1 MSEFQIGL
9 VVLGALVLL
18 GVLVQSLWSARANAP
33 RQADAQADAAEHDG
47 KPSFTEPVFDDAGF
61 GNLNFA
67 VAAPRRPAIDSLID
81 ALAAVNLDPMVPAVS
96 GDAAV
101 AAFPGSWRVGSKP
114 FLIEG
119 FNADAQEWE
128 TPVPGARYM
137 AFQTAVQLANR
148 AGALN
153 DIEYSEFVVK
163 TQAFAD
169 AMNATPEFREMRDEV
184 ARAKELDNFASQ
196 HDAQLG
202 LNLRA
207 RHAAWSPGYITQV
220 AAQHGFVPGQLP
232 GRMVLPA
239 PVDGLPP
246 LLALTF
252 DSQAAL
258 AEDPAQSAIFDIV
271 FHLDVPQVD
280 RAEQAFDRMC
290 KAAQAMAHSMDGIVT
305 DDNGQALPVQALQSI
320 SHELQ
325 QLHDQLE
332 QRDFPAGSALA
343 RRLFS

>member
-1 MSEFQIGL
+1 MSDFQVGL
-9 VVLGALVLL
+9 AVLGLLLVL
-18 GVLVQSLWSARANAP
+18 GVLLQSLWTARANAP
-33 RQADAQADAAEHDG
+33 RQAQSDGAEPDAKH
-47 KPSFTEPVFDDAGF
+47 SFTEPVFDESAF
-61 GNLNFA
+61 ANLNKA
-67 VAAPRRPAIDSLID
+67 LAAPRRPAIDSLID
-81 ALAAVNLDPMVPAVS
+81 AVAAVNLDPMVSAVS

-128 TPVPGARYM
+128 TPVPGGRYM

-169 AMNATPEFREMRDEV
+169 AVNATPEFREMRDEV
-184 ARAKELDNFASQ
+184 ARARELDHFASE

-207 RHAAWSPGYITQV
+207 RNAAWSPGYVSQV
-220 AAQHGFVPGQLP
+220 AAQYGFVAGQLP
-232 GRMVLPA
+232 GRMVLAA
-239 PVDGLPP
+239 PTDGLPP
-246 LLALTF
+246 LLSLTF

-258 AEDPAQSAIFDIV
+258 AEDPAQSAIYEIV
-271 FHLDVPQVD
+271 LHLDVPQVE
-280 RAEQAFDRMC
+280 RAEKPFDRMC
-290 KAAQAMAHSMDGIVT
+290 QAAQGMAQVMDGVVT
-305 DDNGQALPVQALQSI
+305 DDNGQALPYQALDSI
-320 SHELQ
+320 SQEL
-325 QLHDQLE
+325 DQLYARME
-332 QRDFPAGSALA
+332 QRDFAAGSALA

>member
-9 VVLGALVLL
+9 LVLGALVLL
-18 GVLVQSLWSARANAP
+18 AVLLQSLWSARANAP
-33 RQADAQADAAEHDG
+33 RQAHGDVPELEGSPA
-47 KPSFTEPVFDDAGF
+47 FTEPVFDDTGF
-61 GNLNFA
+61 TNLNKA
-67 VAAPRRPAIDSLID
+67 LAAPRRPAIDDLID
-81 ALAAVNLDPMVPAVS
+81 AVAAVNLDPMVSAVS

-128 TPVPGARYM
+128 TPVAGARYM

-169 AMNATPEFREMRDEV
+169 AVNGTPEFREMRDEV
-184 ARAKELDNFASQ
+184 ARARELDHFASE

-207 RHAAWSPGYITQV
+207 SHAAWSPGYVSQV
-220 AAQHGFVPGQLP
+220 AAQYGFVPGQLP
-232 GRMVLPA
+232 GRMVLAA

-246 LLALTF
+246 LLSLTF

-258 AEDPAQSAIFDIV
+258 AEDPAQSAIYELV
-271 FHLDVPQVD
+271 LHLDVPQVD
-280 RAEQAFDRMC
+280 RAELPFDRMC
-290 KAAQAMAHSMDGIVT
+290 QAAQGMAQTMDGVVT
-305 DDNGQALPVQALQSI
+305 DDNDQALPYQALDTI
-320 SHELQ
+320 SQELQ
-325 QLHDQLE
+325 RLYDRLE
-332 QRDFPAGSALA
+332 QRDFAAGSALA

>member
-9 VVLGALVLL
+9 LVLGALVLL
-18 GVLVQSLWSARANAP
+18 AVLLQSLWSARANAP
-33 RQADAQADAAEHDG
+33 RQAHGDVPEPEGSPA
-47 KPSFTEPVFDDAGF
+47 FTEPVFDDTGF
-61 GNLNFA
+61 TNLNKA
-67 VAAPRRPAIDSLID
+67 LAAPRRPAIDDLID
-81 ALAAVNLDPMVPAVS
+81 AVAAVNLDPMVSAVS

-128 TPVPGARYM
+128 TPVAGARYM

-169 AMNATPEFREMRDEV
+169 AVNGTPEFREMRDEV
-184 ARAKELDNFASQ
+184 ARARELDHFASE

-207 RHAAWSPGYITQV
+207 SHAAWSPGYVSQV
-220 AAQHGFVPGQLP
+220 AAQYGFVPGQLP
-232 GRMVLPA
+232 GRMVLAA

-246 LLALTF
+246 LLSLTF

-258 AEDPAQSAIFDIV
+258 AEDPAQSAIYELV
-271 FHLDVPQVD
+271 LHLDVPQVD
-280 RAEQAFDRMC
+280 RAELPFDRMC
-290 KAAQAMAHSMDGIVT
+290 QAAQGMAQTMDGVVT
-305 DDNGQALPVQALQSI
+305 DDNDQALPYQALDTI
-320 SHELQ
+320 SQELQ
-325 QLHDQLE
+325 RLYDRLE
-332 QRDFPAGSALA
+332 QRDFAAGSALA

>member
-1 MSEFQIGL
+1 MSDFQIGL
-9 VVLGALVLL
+9 LVLGDLVLL
-18 GVLVQSLWSARANAP
+18 ALLLQSLWTARANAP
-33 RQADAQADAAEHDG
+33 RQAQDEVPEAEG
-47 KPSFTEPVFDDAGF
+47 TPAFTEPVFDDTGF
-61 GNLNFA
+61 TNLKKA
-67 VAAPRRPAIDSLID
+67 LAAPRRPAIDDLID
-81 ALAAVNLDPMVPAVS
+81 AVAAVNLDPLVSAVS

-128 TPVPGARYM
+128 TPVAGARYM

-153 DIEYSEFVVK
+153 EIEYSEFVVK

-169 AMNATPEFREMRDEV
+169 AVNGTPEFREMRDEV
-184 ARAKELDNFASQ
+184 ARARELDHFASE

-207 RHAAWSPGYITQV
+207 SHAAWSPGYVSQV
-220 AAQHGFVPGQLP
+220 AAQYGFVPGQLP
-232 GRMVLPA
+232 GRMVLAA

-246 LLALTF
+246 LLSLTF

-258 AEDPAQSAIFDIV
+258 AEDPAQSAIYELV
-271 FHLDVPQVD
+271 LHLDVPQVD
-280 RAEQAFDRMC
+280 RAELPFDRMC
-290 KAAQAMAHSMDGIVT
+290 QAAQGMAQTMDGVVT
-305 DDNGQALPVQALQSI
+305 DDNDQALPYQALDTI
-320 SHELQ
+320 SQELQ
-325 QLHDQLE
+325 RLYDRLE
-332 QRDFPAGSALA
+332 QRDFAAGSALA

>member
-1 MSEFQIGL
+1 MSDFQIGL
-9 VVLGALVLL
+9 LVL
-18 GVLVQSLWSARANAP
+18 GVLVLLALLLQSLWTARANAP
-33 RQADAQADAAEHDG
+33 RQAQDEVPEPEGTPA
-47 KPSFTEPVFDDAGF
+47 FTEPVFDDTGF
-61 GNLNFA
+61 ANLNKA
-67 VAAPRRPAIDSLID
+67 LAAPRRPAIDDLID
-81 ALAAVNLDPMVPAVS
+81 AVAAVNLDPQVPAVS

-128 TPVPGARYM
+128 TPVAGARYM

-169 AMNATPEFREMRDEV
+169 AVNGTPEFREMRDEV
-184 ARAKELDNFASQ
+184 ARARELDHFASE

-207 RHAAWSPGYITQV
+207 NHAAWSPGYVSQV
-220 AAQHGFVPGQLP
+220 AAQYGFVPGQLP
-232 GRMVLPA
+232 GRMVLAA
-239 PVDGLPP
+239 PLDGLPP
-246 LLALTF
+246 LLSLTF

-258 AEDPAQSAIFDIV
+258 AEDPAQSAIYELV
-271 FHLDVPQVD
+271 LHLDVPQVD
-280 RAEQAFDRMC
+280 RAELPFDRMC
-290 KAAQAMAHSMDGIVT
+290 QAAQGMAQTMDGVVT
-305 DDNGQALPVQALQSI
+305 DDNDQALPYQALDTIGQ
-320 SHELQ
+320 ELQ
-325 QLHDQLE
+325 RLYDRLE
-332 QRDFPAGSALA
+332 QRDFAAGSALA

>member
-1 MSEFQIGL
+1 MSDFQIGL

-18 GVLVQSLWSARANAP
+18 AVLVQSLWTARANAP
-33 RQADAQADAAEHDG
+33 RQADNSGDAGEHDG
-47 KPSFTEPVFDDAGF
+47 KPNFTEPVFDDSGF
-61 GNLNFA
+61 TNLNLA
-67 VAAPRRPAIDSLID
+67 VSTPRRPAIDSLID
-81 ALAAVNLDPMVPAVS
+81 AVAAVNLDPMVSAVS

-101 AAFPGSWRVGSKP
+101 AAFPGSWRVGSKA

-184 ARAKELDNFASQ
+184 ARAKELDHFASQ
-196 HDAQLG
+196 NDAQLG

-207 RHAAWSPGYITQV
+207 RHAAWSPGYIAQV
-220 AAQHGFVPGQLP
+220 AAQHGFVAGQLP

-239 PVDGLPP
+239 SADGLPP

-258 AEDPAQSAIFDIV
+258 AEDPAQSAIFEIV
-271 FHLDVPQVD
+271 FHMDVPQVD
-280 RAEQAFDRMC
+280 RAEQAFERMC
-290 KAAQAMAHSMDGIVT
+290 HAAQAMAQTMDGIVT
-305 DDNGQALPVQALQSI
+305 DDNGQALPVQALESI

-325 QLHDQLE
+325 QLYDRLAE
-332 QRDFPAGSALA
+332 RDYPAGSALA

>member
-9 VVLGALVLL
+9 LVLGALVLL
-18 GVLVQSLWSARANAP
+18 AVLLQSLWSARANAP
-33 RQADAQADAAEHDG
+33 RQAHGDVPEPEGSPA
-47 KPSFTEPVFDDAGF
+47 FTEPVFDDTGF
-61 GNLNFA
+61 TNLNKA
-67 VAAPRRPAIDSLID
+67 LAAPRRPAIDDLID
-81 ALAAVNLDPMVPAVS
+81 AVAAVNLDPMVSAVS

-128 TPVPGARYM
+128 TPVAGARYM

-169 AMNATPEFREMRDEV
+169 AVNGTPEFREMRDEV
-184 ARAKELDNFASQ
+184 ARARELDHFASE

-207 RHAAWSPGYITQV
+207 SHAAWSPGYVSQV
-220 AAQHGFVPGQLP
+220 AAQYGFVPGQLP
-232 GRMVLPA
+232 GRMVLAA

-246 LLALTF
+246 LLSLTF

-258 AEDPAQSAIFDIV
+258 AEDPAQSAIYELV
-271 FHLDVPQVD
+271 LHLDVPQVD
-280 RAEQAFDRMC
+280 RVELPFDRMC
-290 KAAQAMAHSMDGIVT
+290 QAAQGMAQTMDGVVT
-305 DDNGQALPVQALQSI
+305 DDNDQALPYQALDTI
-320 SHELQ
+320 SQELQ
-325 QLHDQLE
+325 RLYDRLE
-332 QRDFPAGSALA
+332 QRDFAAGSALA

>member
-1 MSEFQIGL
+1 
-9 VVLGALVLL
+9 
-18 GVLVQSLWSARANAP
+18 
-33 RQADAQADAAEHDG
+33 
-47 KPSFTEPVFDDAGF
+47 
-61 GNLNFA
+61 
-67 VAAPRRPAIDSLID
+67 
-81 ALAAVNLDPMVPAVS
+81 MVSAVS

-128 TPVPGARYM
+128 TPVAGARYM

-169 AMNATPEFREMRDEV
+169 AVNGTPEFREMRDEV
-184 ARAKELDNFASQ
+184 ARARELDHFASE

-207 RHAAWSPGYITQV
+207 SHAAWSPGYVSQV
-220 AAQHGFVPGQLP
+220 AAQYGFVPGQLP
-232 GRMVLPA
+232 GRMVLAA

-246 LLALTF
+246 LLSLTF

-258 AEDPAQSAIFDIV
+258 AEDPAQSAIYELV
-271 FHLDVPQVD
+271 LHLDVPQVD
-280 RAEQAFDRMC
+280 RAELPFDRMC
-290 KAAQAMAHSMDGIVT
+290 QAAQGMAQTMDGVVT
-305 DDNGQALPVQALQSI
+305 DDNDQALPYQALDTI
-320 SHELQ
+320 SQELQ
-325 QLHDQLE
+325 RLYDRLE
-332 QRDFPAGSALA
+332 QRDFAAGSALA

>member
-1 MSEFQIGL
+1 MSDFQIGIL
-9 VVLGALVLL
+9 VLGALVLL
-18 GVLVQSLWSARANAP
+18 GVLVHSLWSARANAP
-33 RQADAQADAAEHDG
+33 RQADAQGEEADQDG
-47 KPSFTEPVFDDAGF
+47 KPSFTEPVFDDSAF
-61 GNLNFA
+61 TNLNLS

-81 ALAAVNLDPMVPAVS
+81 TVAAVNLDPLVSALS

-153 DIEYSEFVVK
+153 EIEYSEFVVK

-184 ARAKELDNFASQ
+184 ARAKELDHFASQ
-196 HDAQLG
+196 NDAQLG

-207 RHAAWSPGYITQV
+207 RHAAWSPGYIAQV
-220 AAQHGFVPGQLP
+220 AAQHGFVAGQLP

-239 PVDGLPP
+239 SADGLPP

-258 AEDPAQSAIFDIV
+258 AEDPAQSAIFEIV
-271 FHLDVPQVD
+271 FHMDVPQVD
-280 RAEQAFDRMC
+280 RAEQAFERMC
-290 KAAQAMAHSMDGIVT
+290 HAAQAMAQTMDGIVT
-305 DDNGQALPVQALQSI
+305 DDNGQALPVRALESI

-325 QLHDQLE
+325 QLYDRLAE
-332 QRDFPAGSALA
+332 RDYPAGSALA

>member
-9 VVLGALVLL
+9 LVLGALVLL
-18 GVLVQSLWSARANAP
+18 AVLLQSLWSARANAP
-33 RQADAQADAAEHDG
+33 RQAHGDVPEPEGSPA
-47 KPSFTEPVFDDAGF
+47 FTEPVFDDTGF
-61 GNLNFA
+61 TNLNKTL
-67 VAAPRRPAIDSLID
+67 AAPRRPAIDDLID
-81 ALAAVNLDPMVPAVS
+81 AVAAVNLDPMVSAVS

-128 TPVPGARYM
+128 TPVAGARYM

-169 AMNATPEFREMRDEV
+169 AVNGTPEFREMRDEV
-184 ARAKELDNFASQ
+184 ARARELDHFASE

-207 RHAAWSPGYITQV
+207 SHAAWSPGYVSQV
-220 AAQHGFVPGQLP
+220 AAQYGFVPGQLP
-232 GRMVLPA
+232 GRMVLAA

-246 LLALTF
+246 LLSLTF

-258 AEDPAQSAIFDIV
+258 AEDPAQSAIYELV
-271 FHLDVPQVD
+271 LHLDVPQVD
-280 RAEQAFDRMC
+280 RAELPFDRMC
-290 KAAQAMAHSMDGIVT
+290 QAAQGMAQTMDGVVT
-305 DDNGQALPVQALQSI
+305 DDNDQALPYQALDTI
-320 SHELQ
+320 SQELQ
-325 QLHDQLE
+325 RLYDRLE
-332 QRDFPAGSALA
+332 QRDFAAGSALA

>member
-1 MSEFQIGL
+1 MSDFQIGIL
-9 VVLGALVLL
+9 VLGALVLL

-33 RQADAQADAAEHDG
+33 RQADAADGVEQDG
-47 KPSFTEPVFDDAGF
+47 KPSFTEPVFDDSGF
-61 GNLNFA
+61 TNLNLS
-67 VAAPRRPAIDSLID
+67 VSAPRRPAIDSLID
-81 ALAAVNLDPMVPAVS
+81 TVAAVNLDPMVSAAS

-101 AAFPGSWRVGSKP
+101 AAFPGSWRVGSKA

-128 TPVPGARYM
+128 TPTPGARYM

-153 DIEYSEFVVK
+153 EIEYSEFVVK

-184 ARAKELDNFASQ
+184 ARAKELDHFASQ

-239 PVDGLPP
+239 PADGLPP

-280 RAEQAFDRMC
+280 RAEQPFERMC
-290 KAAQAMAHSMDGIVT
+290 QAAQAMAQSMDGIVT
-305 DDNGQALPVQALQSI
+305 DDNGQTLPVQALDSI
-320 SHELQ
+320 SQELQ
-325 QLHDQLE
+325 QLYDRLG

>member
-1 MSEFQIGL
+1 MSDFQIGL

-18 GVLVQSLWSARANAP
+18 ALLLQSLWTARANAP
-33 RQADAQADAAEHDG
+33 RQAQEETPEPEGSPAH
-47 KPSFTEPVFDDAGF
+47 TEPVFDDTGF
-61 GNLNFA
+61 GNLNKA
-67 VAAPRRPAIDSLID
+67 LAAPRRPAIDDLID
-81 ALAAVNLDPMVPAVS
+81 AVAAINLDPMVSAVS

-119 FNADAQEWE
+119 FNADAQQWE
-128 TPVPGARYM
+128 TPLAGARYM

-169 AMNATPEFREMRDEV
+169 VVNGTPEFREMRDEV
-184 ARAKELDNFASQ
+184 ARARELDHFASERNT
-196 HDAQLG
+196 QLA

-207 RHAAWSPGYITQV
+207 RHAAWSPGYVSQV

-232 GRMVLPA
+232 GRMVLAA
-239 PVDGLPP
+239 PVDGMPP
-246 LLALTF
+246 LLSLTF

-258 AEDPAQSAIFDIV
+258 AEDPAQSAIYELV
-271 FHLDVPQVD
+271 LHLDVPQVE
-280 RAEQAFDRMC
+280 RAEVPFERMC
-290 KAAQAMAHSMDGIVT
+290 QAAQGMAQTMDGVVT
-305 DDNGQALPVQALQSI
+305 DDNDQALPYQALDTI
-320 SHELQ
+320 SQELQ
-325 QLHDQLE
+325 RLYDRLE
-332 QRDFPAGSALA
+332 QRDFAAGSALA